1 MPQRWSLTP
10 SMWAPHTSREHA
22 ELLSTSPSTL
32 MLSQDNA
39 EAEAKMWDCFAEV
52 FEQEVSL
59 AAA

>member
-1 MPQRWSLTP
+1 
-10 SMWAPHTSREHA
+10 
-22 ELLSTSPSTL
+22 

-59 AAA
+59 AAAGVGAALKHMASTRCLRQFVCHRGVIKG